1 MRHSLARRFFGLSA
15 FWIAGMLVGAWL
27 VIGGVL
33 DRFVT
38 ERFRA
43 EKLATSDAI
52 VASLEARPDGTGAVL
67 GVPILDPR
75 YERPLSGWY
84 WQVTG
89 PGETRIASTSLFR
102 ETLVP
107 PYAAGPDGKALF
119 AMTREVTIPGVEG
132 ALTVVVTAPAQE
144 LAATRAEIRRP
155 LFWSLAAL
163 GAGLAGLAFLQGRLA
178 LGGFAHIRRGI
189 GEIRTGKV
197 DRVPRRGLSEI
208 DAPIDEI
215 NSLLEANRATL
226 TRTREHVGNLAH
238 ALKTPLAAL
247 LNGTPDASE
256 EAAIARRMD
265 RLIGYHLR
273 RARGAG
279 RANLLGARTSVVEV
293 AEDIVTV
300 LRGAAW
306 ERRISVGVDCPE
318 ELHFAGDREDLEEI
332 LGNLVENAIAWAHG
346 RVEITA
352 ESEGGV
358 MVLRVSDDGPGIPE
372 ESHAHVLA
380 RGARLDETTN
390 GTGLGLGIVADLVAL
405 NAGTLAFARPSEGGL
420 MVSVRLPLAV
430 SPAHPRAG
438 GRTGMGGDE

>member
-1 MRHSLARRFFGLSA
+1 MMRSLAGRFFVLSA
-15 FWIAGMLVGAWL
+15 LWIGIALIGAWL
-27 VIGGVL
+27 VIGGGL

-43 EKLATSDAI
+43 EIQATSDAI
-52 VASLEARPDGTGAVL
+52 VAALEARPDGTGAEL

-89 PGETRIASTSLFR
+89 PGGPSISSDSLFR
-102 ETLVP
+102 ETLRP
-107 PYAAGPDGKALF
+107 PFDVGPDGQGLF
-119 AMTREVTIPGVEG
+119 AITREVTIPDVAN
-132 ALTVVVTAPAQE
+132 ALTVVVTAPDAE
-144 LAATRAEIRRP
+144 LAATRRAIRGP

-163 GAGLAGLAFLQGRLA
+163 GAGLATLAFLQGRLA

-189 GEIRTGKV
+189 GAIRDGTAG
-197 DRVPRRGLSEI
+197 RVPRRGLSEI

-215 NSLLEANRATL
+215 NALLEANRATL

-247 LNGTPDASE
+247 VNGTPQGSE

-279 RANLLGARTSVVEV
+279 SAHLLGARTSVVDV

-300 LRGAAW
+300 LRGAAR
-306 ERRISVGVDCPE
+306 ERHVSMGVDCPE
-318 ELHFAGDREDLEEI
+318 ELYFAGDREDLEEI
-332 LGNLVENAIAWAHG
+332 LGNIVENAVAWAHG
-346 RVEITA
+346 RVDIAARA
-352 ESEGGV
+352 EGSTL
-358 MVLRVSDDGPGIPE
+358 VLSVSDDGPGIPE

-380 RGARLDETTN
+380 RGARLDETTS

-405 NAGTLAFARPSEGGL
+405 NDGKLAFTRSPDEGL
-420 MVSVRLPLAV
+420 SVFVRLPLAGTAT
-430 SPAHPRAG
+430 PLRLANAAG
-438 GRTGMGGDE
+438 

>member
-1 MRHSLARRFFGLSA
+1 MRQSLAWRFFLLSA
-15 FWIAGMLVGAWL
+15 LWIAGILIGAWL
-27 VIGGVL
+27 VIGGGL

-43 EKLATSDAI
+43 EKRAASDAI
-52 VASLEARPDGTGAVL
+52 VASLEAQADGTGAAL
-67 GVPILDPR
+67 GIPILDPR

-89 PGETRIASTSLFR
+89 PGETRIASASLFR
-102 ETLVP
+102 DTLDPPFET
-107 PYAAGPDGKALF
+107 GPDGRSLV
-119 AMTREVTIPGVEG
+119 AMTREVTIPGVDGE
-132 ALTVVVTAPAQE
+132 LTVVVTAPAE
-144 LAATRAEIRRP
+144 DLAATRAEIRRP

-163 GAGLAGLAFLQGRLA
+163 GTGLAGLALLQGRLA

-189 GEIRTGKV
+189 GEIRAGTA
-197 DRVPRRGLSEI
+197 DRLPRRGLAEI

-215 NSLLEANRATL
+215 NALLEANRATL
-226 TRTREHVGNLAH
+226 TRTRDHVGNLAH

-247 LNGTPDASE
+247 LNGTPEGSG

-300 LRGAAW
+300 LRGVA
-306 ERRISVGVDCPE
+306 RDRGVSIGVDCPE

-332 LGNLVENAIAWAHG
+332 LGNLVENAVAWAHG
-346 RVEITA
+346 RVDITA
-352 ESEGGV
+352 EADGSA
-358 MVLRVSDDGPGIPE
+358 MVLKVSDDGPGIPE

-390 GTGLGLGIVADLVAL
+390 GSGLGLGIVADLVAL
-405 NAGTLAFARPSEGGL
+405 NEGTLAFARPQDGGL
-420 MVSVRLPLAV
+420 VVSVSLSLALTATNPRLASAEKTCL
-430 SPAHPRAG
+430 R
-438 GRTGMGGDE
+438 